1 VLKPGGKLVLSEH
14 VPSDNRALAWVM
26 NLVNPIVL
34 WIGGGNINRRTVE
47 NVTKSDFVIER
58 VTLAGGV
65 DKLIEARKQV

>member
-1 VLKPGGKLVLSEH
+1 
-14 VPSDNRALAWVM
+14 M